1 MKTLNKD
8 IFAIKIERIIT
19 LLEEAGYDP
28 YAQLQSYVNLGNV
41 TYITRHGN
49 ARERIKELDI
59 QDIKV
64 YLDGKML

>member
-1 MKTLNKD
+1 MLFLLNKD

-49 ARERIKELDI
+49 TIKQCFNHFI
-59 QDIKV
+59 F
-64 YLDGKML
+64 

>member
-1 MKTLNKD
+1 MNKD

-49 ARERIKELDI
+49 ARERIKELDV
-59 QDIKV
+59 QDIRD
-64 YLDGKML
+64 YLGGKML

>member
-1 MKTLNKD
+1 MNKD

-41 TYITRHGN
+41 TYITRYGN

-59 QDIKV
+59 QDIRD
-64 YLDGKML
+64 YLGGKML

>member
-1 MKTLNKD
+1 MKDNFQKD
-8 IFAIKIERIIT
+8 IEHIVAVLR
-19 LLEEAGYDP
+19 EAGYDP

-59 QDIKV
+59 QDFKD
-64 YLDGKML
+64 YLDGKMI

>member
-1 MKTLNKD
+1 MNKD

-28 YAQLQSYVNLGNV
+28 YAQLQSYVNLGNG

-59 QDIKV
+59 QDIRD
-64 YLDGKML
+64 YLGGKML